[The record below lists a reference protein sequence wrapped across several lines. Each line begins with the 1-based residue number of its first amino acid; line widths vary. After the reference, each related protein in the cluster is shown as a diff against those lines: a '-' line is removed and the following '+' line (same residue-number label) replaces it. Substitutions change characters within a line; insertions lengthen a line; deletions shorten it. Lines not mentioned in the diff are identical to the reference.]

1 MTNAIEQTKREM
13 WESIANAKGRISIN
27 YSVKDMMRGVEEFE
41 GLLEDHLEELRKD
54 RAAVAE
60 ERDTMRNQLQ
70 ALQMASSTA
79 AEVIRG
85 LRRELE
91 EAREGVSA
99 ADAKA
104 EAGSASSERMD
115 AYTMGLND
123 AGKCSNPFP
132 TNTIERLHWND
143 GANDALRCGVIV
155 DTAQMER
162 NRKAA
167 LTQVEGFRSGQVCG
181 SNGSAFP

>member
-1 MTNAIEQTKREM
+1 MTNAIEQTKRAYAQAM
-13 WESIANAKGRISIN
+13 HDMTHHASSCGPSTLGRL
-27 YSVKDMMRGVEEFE
+27 RT
-41 GLLEDHLEELRKD
+41 LEDATEEHLEELRKD
-54 RAAVAE
+54 RAAIAE

-85 LRRELE
+85 LHRELE
-91 EAREGVSA
+91 EAREGVTA
-99 ADAKA
+99 ADAKT
-104 EAGSASSERMD
+104 ESGSASSERMD
-115 AYTMGLND
+115 AYTMGFNS
-123 AGKCSNPFP
+123 AGKSYNPFSI
-132 TNTIERLHWND
+132 NTIERLHWND

-167 LTQVEGFRSGQVCG
+167 LAQVEGFRSGQVCG